1 MMKQSPSIPFKIVI
15 FGDAAVGKTTL
26 IDRYTTGV
34 FSDKS
39 TTTLGVDFYVK
50 KLEVKGRKVSL
61 QLWDFMG
68 QERFRVLLPKFVAG
82 AKGGVFMFDITRA
95 DTLKDINAW
104 VEVIKECHDQKGRL
118 IPLILVGGKLDLE
131 ILRAV
136 DPFYGKKLVEQYKQ
150 FVKYIECSSKTG
162 QNIELI
168 FSSLAEEMLKRE
180 GVI

>member
-1 MMKQSPSIPFKIVI
+1 MKQTPSIPFKIVI
-15 FGDAAVGKTTL
+15 FGDGAVGKTTL
-26 IDRYTTGV
+26 INRYTSGV
-34 FSDKS
+34 FSEKR
-39 TTTLGVDFYVK
+39 TATLEIDFYVK
-50 KLEVKGRKVSL
+50 KLEIKGRRVSL

-68 QERFRVLLPKFVAG
+68 QEKFRVLLPKFVAG
-82 AKGGVFMFDITRA
+82 AKGGIFMFDITRA

-104 VEVIKECHDQKGRL
+104 IEVIKVCRDKNGRL

-136 DPFYGKKLVEQYKQ
+136 DSFYGKKLVEQYKQ

-162 QNIELI
+162 QNVELI
-168 FSSLAEEMLKRE
+168 FSTLAEEMLIRE